1 MEIQSWSCS
10 ICIQSIF
17 PFSNLNDTELY
28 KQLHS
33 LNDTNLNEIKLN
45 NLKEKLAFLSYS
57 INNNPNSDDDENVT
71 IPVNCDYYDPD

>member
-45 NLKEKLAFLSYS
+45 NLKEKLAFLSYTLL
-57 INNNPNSDDDENVT
+57 T
-71 IPVNCDYYDPD
+71 ITQIRMMMKTLPFL